1 MNTYNVNDKSLDNL
15 LEYQEFIKENIGEGF
30 LSIRAYGAS
39 EAVPIEGMNI
49 EVSTIIG
56 ENTRIIFF
64 DGVTDSSGMIER
76 LSLPAPKEASD
87 NLIAPKRVVYDIR
100 ANYDGIEENFK
111 VNLYDGICVQQII
124 NIVPNTLV
132 RGLRYGN

>member
-1 MNTYNVNDKSLDNL
+1 MNIYNINDKGLDNL
-15 LEYQEFIKENIGEGF
+15 LEYQEFIKENEGIGY
-30 LSIRAYGAS
+30 LRIRAYGAN

-56 ENTRIIFF
+56 EDTKLIYF
-64 DGVTDSSGMIER
+64 DGVTDSSGMIKRIE
-76 LSLPAPKEASD
+76 LPAPKESSD
-87 NLIAPKRVVYDIR
+87 NLITPKWTVYNIR
-100 ANYDGIEENFK
+100 ATYDGEEENFK

-132 RGLRYGN
+132 RGISYGN

>member
-1 MNTYNVNDKSLDNL
+1 MNIYNINDKELDNL
-15 LEYQEFIKENIGEGF
+15 LEYQEFIKENEGIGY
-30 LSIRAYGAS
+30 LRIRAYGAN

-56 ENTRIIFF
+56 EDTKLIYF
-64 DGVTDSSGMIER
+64 DGVTDSSGMIKRIE
-76 LSLPAPKEASD
+76 LPAPKESSD
-87 NLIAPKRVVYDIR
+87 NLITPKWTVYNIR
-100 ANYDGIEENFK
+100 ATYDGEEENFK

-132 RGLRYGN
+132 RGISYGD

>member
-1 MNTYNVNDKSLDNL
+1 MNTYNINDTELNNL
-15 LEYQEFIKENIGEGF
+15 LEYQEFMKNNEGVGM

-49 EVSTIIG
+49 EVSTMID
-56 ENTRIIFF
+56 EDTKIIFF
-64 DGVTDSSGMIER
+64 NGTTDSSGMIER
-76 LSLPAPKEASD
+76 LRLPAPILGSD
-87 NLIAPKRVVYDIR
+87 NLIAPKWTVYNIK
-100 ANYDGIEENFK
+100 ANYDGEEENFK

-132 RGLRYGN
+132 RGFKYGN

>member
-1 MNTYNVNDKSLDNL
+1 MNIYNINDKELDNL
-15 LEYQEFIKENIGEGF
+15 LEYQEFIKENEGIGY
-30 LSIRAYGAS
+30 LRIRAYGAN

-56 ENTRIIFF
+56 EDTKLIYF
-64 DGVTDSSGMIER
+64 DGVTDSSGMIKRIE
-76 LSLPAPKEASD
+76 LPAPKESSD
-87 NLIAPKRVVYDIR
+87 NLITPKWTVYNIR
-100 ANYDGIEENFK
+100 ATYDGEEENFK

-132 RGLRYGN
+132 RGISYGN

>member
-1 MNTYNVNDKSLDNL
+1 MNTYNINDKELNSL
-15 LEYQEFIKENIGEGF
+15 LEYQEFVKENEGVGS
-30 LSIRAYGAS
+30 LRIRAYGAS

-56 ENTRIIFF
+56 DDIKLIFF
-64 DGVTDSSGMIER
+64 EGVTDSSGMIEKLR
-76 LSLPAPKEASD
+76 LPAPVLGAD
-87 NLIAPKRVVYDIR
+87 NLIAPKWTVYNIK
-100 ANYDGIEENFK
+100 ATYDGEEENFK

-132 RGLRYGN
+132 RGFKYGN